1 MQRFKGF
8 PIILFL
14 IVSAFSTAKAQI
26 APSPFSTFGF
36 GELVGPG
43 LAQNQGMG
51 GLGISNASSWYLNNQ
66 NPALLVFNYVTVFQ
80 AGMQVERRT
89 INDGTTSAK
98 TGSGNLNYLAIAFP
112 VKSGKWTTSVGLMP
126 YSSSNYNLSY
136 TDNVDGSN
144 FTVTKSSSGKGGIS
158 QFYWSN
164 GWRLTK
170 YLSIGAKASYLFSS
184 INSQN
189 TNVLGVNTG
198 NYSTVIT
205 RDAFN
210 GVNFSGGISFHKDSL
225 FRKNYRLNI
234 GAVYSLRSDLTVQRK
249 VTSELKSNSGIIIDS
264 LTISNANVTNTI
276 PQSVGVGISFGK
288 IDRWLIGGDFT
299 FLDYGNYTSYKN
311 IIASQNPNGAGTQ
324 YFDVSSAAFR
334 TAVGGEL
341 TPDPTDFTNY
351 LKRMTYRTGVSYD
364 QFPYLVNGKQL
375 HDFGINFGLSLPVGR
390 ISTLDLAAKFGR
402 RGTLSENTVEE
413 NYFRLYFGITFND
426 NSWFIKRKF
435 D

>member
-8 PIILFL
+8 PFILLLTFFA
-14 IVSAFSTAKAQI
+14 VSMAKAQV

-36 GELVGPG
+36 GELVSSG

-51 GLGISNASSWYLNNQ
+51 GLGISNPSSWYLNNQ
-66 NPALLVFNYVTVFQ
+66 NPALLVFNYVTVFE
-80 AGMQVERRT
+80 AGMQVEKRT
-89 INDGTTSAK
+89 INDGTNTAK

-126 YSSSNYNLSY
+126 YSNVNYNLSY
-136 TDNVDGSN
+136 TDNVNGSN
-144 FTVTKSSSGKGGIS
+144 YTVTKSSSARGGIS

-164 GWRLTK
+164 GVRLSK
-170 YLSIGAKASYLFSS
+170 YLAIGAKASYLFSS

-189 TNVLGVNTG
+189 TNVIGVNVG
-198 NYSTVIT
+198 NYSSVLT

-210 GVNFSGGISFHKDSL
+210 GVNLSGGISFHKDSL
-225 FRKNYRLNI
+225 FHKNYRLNI
-234 GAVYSLRSDLTVQRK
+234 GAVYSFSSNLTVQRK
-249 VTSELKSNSGIIIDS
+249 VTSELVSNTGVVIDS
-264 LTISNANVTNTI
+264 LTISNANISNTI

-288 IDRWLIGGDFT
+288 VDRWLIGGDFT

-311 IIASQNPNGAGTQ
+311 IIADQKTNSTSTQ
-324 YFDVSSAAFR
+324 YYDVSSPAFR
-334 TAVGGEL
+334 SSFGGEF
-341 TPDPTDFTNY
+341 TPDPNNFTNY
-351 LKRMTYRTGVSYD
+351 LKRVTYRTGVSYD
-364 QFPYLVNGKQL
+364 QFPYLVNGNRL
-375 HDFGINFGLSLPVGR
+375 HDFGINFGVSLPVGR

-426 NSWFIKRKF
+426 TWFIKRKF